1 MRRLV
6 SLLPVPAAAAVTYG
20 AWEIY
25 QPAGYITAAA
35 ALLFLEWRY
44 DRDDDGTQR

>member
-6 SLLPVPAAAAVTYG
+6 SLLPVPAAALATYA

-25 QPAGYITAAA
+25 HPAGYLTAAVG
-35 ALLFLEWRY
+35 LLFLEWRY
-44 DRDDDGTQR
+44 DRDDDGTPR